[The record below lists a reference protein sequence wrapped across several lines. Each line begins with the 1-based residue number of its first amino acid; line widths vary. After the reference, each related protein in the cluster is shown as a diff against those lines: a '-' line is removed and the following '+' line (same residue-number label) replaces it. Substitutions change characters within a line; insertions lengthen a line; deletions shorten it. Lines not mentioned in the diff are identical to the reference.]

1 MSSEHIQRLKS
12 IVEHAGAIWVGV
24 QEGDGLYT
32 DLVLFNSPQTGSTLA
47 LKDNEFFTIQ
57 AVQEKLAASN
67 LTFGIGAEIGR
78 ENEPS

>member
-1 MSSEHIQRLKS
+1 MSKEHIQRLKD

-24 QEGDGLYT
+24 QEGDGVYT
-32 DLVLFNSPQTGSTLA
+32 DLVLFNSKQTGSTLA
-47 LKDNEFFTIQ
+47 LKDNEFFTIN
-57 AVQEKLAASN
+57 AVEQKIRDSN